1 MRCQKANIFSTDEDN
16 NATVLITMKKGSCP
30 FDFETTP
37 MKAQDE
43 VLMSQI
49 WIFFLYFIWSVPN
62 IMIGLIKFRDLD
74 TIDKVIFVCE
84 EKLMFWL

>member
-1 MRCQKANIFSTDEDN
+1 
-16 NATVLITMKKGSCP
+16 MKKGTCP
-30 FDFETTP
+30 FDFGTTL

-49 WIFFLYFIWSVPN
+49 WIFSLLYFIWSVPN

-74 TIDKVIFVCE
+74 TIDKVG
-84 EKLMFWL
+84 FWGFGMDYNGFLIG